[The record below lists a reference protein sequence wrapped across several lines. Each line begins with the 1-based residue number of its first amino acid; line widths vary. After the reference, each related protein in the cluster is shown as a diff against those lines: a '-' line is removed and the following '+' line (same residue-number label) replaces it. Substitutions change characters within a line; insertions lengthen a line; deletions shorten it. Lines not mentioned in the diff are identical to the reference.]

1 MTRTYRST
9 RMTKRTHS
17 RKPRTLDTNYD
28 PNWWNWEDRE
38 SNHDW
43 SDSLHLKE
51 VLNDRTPL
59 SELTTND

>member
-1 MTRTYRST
+1 
-9 RMTKRTHS
+9 MTKRTHS